1 MKVLIAYDGSAHA
14 DAALDDLCRAGL
26 PRDVEAI
33 IVSVSECPASASAGE
48 QAARILDE
56 AKEFA
61 ASARN
66 RVRSHFPDWK
76 VRAEG
81 IPGTPSQELMRMA
94 DEWEPNLIVV
104 GSQGRSALGRL
115 FLGSVSQ
122 KIATEARSSVR
133 VVRRIAEKG
142 KEAPLRIL
150 IGVDGSIGA
159 ERAVRA
165 VAERVWSGATEARI
179 VGVDDSV
186 APTRIAHILPKQ
198 TAIIRRDNQEA
209 AAKRRQM
216 AKWAE
221 DELRALGLRVAVA
234 IEKGDPELV
243 LIEEARKWDADCVFV
258 GPHGADKPNETSG
271 LGSVATALVTNAPCT
286 VEIVRYNAN
295 TSHGRD

>member
-1 MKVLIAYDGSAHA
+1 M
-14 DAALDDLCRAGL
+14 
-26 PRDVEAI
+26 
-33 IVSVSECPASASAGE
+33 
-48 QAARILDE
+48 
-56 AKEFA
+56 
-61 ASARN
+61 
-66 RVRSHFPDWK
+66 
-76 VRAEG
+76 
-81 IPGTPSQELMRMA
+81 
-94 DEWEPNLIVV
+94 
-104 GSQGRSALGRL
+104 
-115 FLGSVSQ
+115 
-122 KIATEARSSVR
+122 
-133 VVRRIAEKG
+133 
-142 KEAPLRIL
+142 
-150 IGVDGSIGA
+150 DGSIGA

-165 VAERVWSGATEARI
+165 VAERDWSGATEARI